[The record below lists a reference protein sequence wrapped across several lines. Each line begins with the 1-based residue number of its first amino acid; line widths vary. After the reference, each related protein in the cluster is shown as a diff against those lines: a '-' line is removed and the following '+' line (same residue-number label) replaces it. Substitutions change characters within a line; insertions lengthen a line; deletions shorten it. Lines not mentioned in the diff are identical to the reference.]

1 MQQLA
6 IIQYG
11 TAKEAFQLQQG
22 TELKPQEFQ
31 VLVKVAGFGL
41 NYADVMARNGLY
53 KDAPKIPF
61 VPGYEIEGQVIDRGS
76 QVPEEIM
83 GKRVVAFTR
92 FGGYADLALA
102 DYRALS
108 QIPEEMPGGEAC
120 ALATQ
125 YGTAYY
131 MTNYLGRLHKGEI
144 ALIHACAG
152 GVGTALTQLCHL
164 QGVRVV
170 GLCSTSQKVDYLK
183 KMGVEFPINYRE
195 VNYSAAIEKEFGK
208 RKMNLIFNTVAGKSF
223 KKDLKLLAHGGHLFC
238 FGGAA
243 RSGQKSHLLNDL
255 AFLMKTGFVS
265 PLFMMMKAQGIIGVN
280 MLRIADHRIDIIGHC
295 LHALVSLWEK
305 KKIRPQVGATFPAT
319 EIAAAHQLLE
329 SGESTGKVYVYW

>member
-11 TAKEAFQLQQG
+11 AAGEAFCLQDG
-22 TELKPQEFQ
+22 PELKPQEFQ
-31 VLVKVAGFGL
+31 VVVKVEGFGL

-53 KDAPKIPF
+53 KEAPKIPF
-61 VPGYEIEGQVIDRGS
+61 VPGYEVVGQVVDTGS
-76 QVPEEIM
+76 RVPEEIK

-92 FGGYADLALA
+92 FGGYADFALA
-102 DYRALS
+102 DYRALA

-125 YGTAYY
+125 YSTAYY
-131 MTNYLGRLHKGEI
+131 MTDYLSRLHQGEI
-144 ALIHACAG
+144 ALVHACAG
-152 GVGTALTQLCHL
+152 GVGTALTQLCQL
-164 QGVRVV
+164 QGVKVV
-170 GLCSTSQKVDYLK
+170 GLCSSSRKVDYLR
-183 KMGVEFPINYRE
+183 KMGVDFPINYRE
-195 VNYSAAIEKEFGK
+195 VNYTEAIEKEFGK

-223 KKDLKLLAHGGHLFC
+223 KRDLKLLAHGGRIFC
-238 FGGAA
+238 FGGSA
-243 RSGQKSHLLNDL
+243 RSGQKSHLLNDI

-265 PLFMMMKAQGIIGVN
+265 PLFMMMKAQGLIGVN
-280 MLRIADHRIDIIGHC
+280 MLRVADHQVDVIGHC

-305 KKIRPQVGATFPAT
+305 KKIRPQVGATFPAKD
-319 EIAAAHQLLE
+319 IAAAHQLLE

>member
-6 IIQYG
+6 IIQHG
-11 TAKEAFQLQQG
+11 AAKAAFQLQQG
-22 TELKPQEFQ
+22 PELSPQEFQ

-53 KDAPKIPF
+53 KEAPKIPF
-61 VPGYEIEGQVIDRGS
+61 VPGYEVVGQVIDKGS
-76 QVPEEIM
+76 RVPDEIM

-102 DYRALS
+102 DYRALA

-125 YGTAYY
+125 YCTAYY
-131 MTNYLGRLHKGEI
+131 MTNYQSRLHKGEI

-152 GVGTALTQLCHL
+152 GVGTALTQLCQL
-164 QGVRVV
+164 QGVQVA
-170 GLCSTSQKVDYLK
+170 GLCSSSQKVDYLK
-183 KMGVEFPINYRE
+183 KMGVDFPINYRE
-195 VNYSAAIEKEFGK
+195 VNYPEAIERQCGK
-208 RKMNLIFNTVAGKSF
+208 RKMDLIFNTVAGKSF
-223 KKDLKLLAHGGHLFC
+223 KKDLKLLAHGGRLFC
-238 FGGAA
+238 FGGSA

-265 PLFMMMKAQGIIGVN
+265 PLFMMMKAQGLIGVN
-280 MLRIADHRIDIIGHC
+280 MLRIADHRVDIIGHC

-305 KKIRPQVGATFPAT
+305 KNIRPQVGATFPAKD
-319 EIAAAHQLLE
+319 IAAAHQLLE